1 MKSSSEQLES
11 RGYVSKKQ
19 ENPFLNEDI
28 DSLIS
33 LLNNPIPMN
42 RTLAAQAIAMGKNV
56 NAIPYLYKA
65 LQKETKLYSKL
76 AINDALISFGEAAV
90 EEGIKLLGTTGNHYK
105 SVPKELF
112 KKVNYPLPR
121 DIIVRV
127 LMRIG
132 PDAIPQLVA
141 FLKRGE
147 EKQIA
152 EAIDA
157 IGYITYYNE
166 GCNVYN
172 NLIECFNRYSDNEL
186 ILWKIYR
193 ALSACPQGKNFLE
206 KQLIKETNERLKD
219 EIKRSLLRMKVYN
232 K

>member
-132 PDAIPQLVA
+132 PDAMPQLVA
-141 FLKRGE
+141 FLKRGK

-172 NLIECFNRYSDNEL
+172 DLIECFNKYSDNEL

-193 ALSACPQGKNFLE
+193 ALSACPQGRNFLE
-206 KQLIKETNERLKD
+206 KQLTKETNERLKD